1 MSGEESKTEKNMN
14 KEKDEEFVDFGSIC
28 KSKVSKKS
36 KKKEIMISFSDD
48 TSTSSSS
55 SEEETI
61 YTKRRHNKKSVKSS
75 YARMLTLMLVLITMV

>member
-28 KSKVSKKS
+28 KRKVSKKS
-36 KKKEIMISFSDD
+36 KNKEIMISFSDD

-75 YARMLTLMLVLITMV
+75 YARMLTLILVLITMV